1 MNRKSIWLV
10 IGILCIMHSG
20 FIIAQST
27 KLDSLEKLYQ
37 KGIPNDTF
45 KLNVLSDI
53 CFNYA
58 STDYTKMT
66 QYIDTLKA
74 LERKIYGKD
83 NFFKVQIL
91 MGYYN
96 RALGNFDNAFIYFD
110 NALKIFEKKNDTLNI
125 IRALYRLGEL
135 KNNSYNAFQK
145 AQTNVTYYQRALNLL
160 KYHKNYQQEI
170 FLLNG
175 YASALINEGKLDS
188 AYLLLIKSRSIYDT
202 VDFPRKKMSIGYL
215 NYHFGRYYLAKNDYS
230 NANEYLNKSYDTAKE
245 FNAEDLLIEDN
256 HFLGELYKKLGF
268 NEKAEKYFLDNLE
281 LQGKR
286 GVQWKSKAY
295 MDLLDF
301 YSLTNNLT
309 KLSQFYKISR
319 PILDSTMLDIAEQS
333 FAEYETKYKLNETL
347 LENKILNNKNEFQ
360 SQNLILTLIIAALLF
375 IIISLIILYLWYKI
389 SAYSKK
395 LALSNNYKDKI
406 LSILGHDMRSPLLAQ
421 VHALQR
427 LTSEIVCIDEKR
439 IHELYLSTLSVYK
452 ISDNVYNW
460 IKNSKGI
467 LVKNQTCQIIHEILL
482 VLEQYESIISCRKIK
497 VSKNFSYDA
506 DILIK
511 GDRLGVQAIIR
522 NIIDNATKYNKE
534 GGEISISL
542 QHINQE
548 LQLTIFNT
556 TENAEM
562 QKDNFLGKS
571 GIGYSLISDILFHI
585 GGHINFFGN
594 VENGFETIVDFKKL

>member
-1 MNRKSIWLV
+1 
-10 IGILCIMHSG
+10 MHSG

-27 KLDSLEKLYQ
+27 NLDSLENLYQ
-37 KGIPNDTF
+37 KGISNDSIRI
-45 KLNVLSDI
+45 NVLSDI
-53 CFNYA
+53 CFNYVT
-58 STDYTKMT
+58 TDYSKMT
-66 QYIDTLKA
+66 PYLDTLNS
-74 LERKIYGKD
+74 LEEKIYGKD
-83 NFFKVQIL
+83 KFFKVQIL
-91 MGYYN
+91 MGYFN
-96 RALGNFDNAFIYFD
+96 KAIGNFDKAFIHFE
-110 NALKIFEKKNDTLNI
+110 NAMKIYEENNDTLNM
-125 IRALYRLGEL
+125 IRSLYRLGEL
-135 KNNSYNAFQK
+135 KNNTHNAFQK
-145 AQTNVTYYQRALNLL
+145 AQTNVSYYLKALNLL
-160 KYHKNYQQEI
+160 KYYKNNEQEI
-170 FLLNG
+170 LLLNG
-175 YASALINEGKLDS
+175 YASALLNEGKLDS
-188 AYLLLIKSRSIYDT
+188 AFQFLLKSRVLYDST
-202 VDFPRKKMSIGYL
+202 DFPRKKRSFGFF
-215 NYHFGRYYLAKNDYS
+215 NYHMGRYFYDKSDLPTANQYLT
-230 NANEYLNKSYDTAKE
+230 KSYNIAKE
-245 FNAEDLLIEDN
+245 LNAEDLLIEDN
-256 HFLGELYKKLGF
+256 YYLGELYRKLGF
-268 NEKAEKYFLDNLE
+268 FEKAEQYFLDNLE

-286 GVQWKSKAY
+286 GVQWKRKAY
-295 MDLLDF
+295 MDLMDF

-556 TENAEM
+556 TENAEI